1 MKSLCSRLAAVL
13 ERATDEGGDLLGS
26 PHGLDHTPEQVLAR
40 KAAEQFIIECDNRLV
55 AAWIA
60 LAPSAAEEL
69 PVDAP

>member
-1 MKSLCSRLAAVL
+1 MKSLCCRLATIL
-13 ERATDEGGDLLGS
+13 EHATDGSGNLLGS
-26 PHGLDHTPEQVLAR
+26 PHGLDHTPEKVLAG